1 MEQQQQQQQ
10 QQWQQQDWD
19 RGQRHQQAAILWIWL
34 WFKLLWSQPS
44 SVQIRQLITTIII
57 TTGGAPLS
65 PLSPPLL
72 MILWQAKLAELK
84 KQNKELEKR
93 MKLMAHQYGRLIDRL
108 SDQSNVL
115 WNISRSIYKWN
126 NRHWN
131 GVADNAAP
139 AVLCHPN
146 YQRRAWLV
154 V

>member
-1 MEQQQQQQQ
+1 MGNNKDNNDNNNNNNIETEDNPTSKQQSSKSGFGSN
-10 QQWQQQDWD
+10 
-19 RGQRHQQAAILWIWL
+19 RFGVSHHQYKSGN
-34 WFKLLWSQPS
+34 FS
-44 SVQIRQLITTIII
+44 SP
-57 TTGGAPLS
+57 PLS
-65 PLSPPLL
+65 SPLLSPPSPPLL

-108 SDQSNVL
+108 SNQSNVL

-131 GVADNAAP
+131 GVADDDAP

-146 YQRRAWLV
+146 YQMGAWLV